1 MLPRRRINKKTDK
14 KETFLSYN
22 KIPFLDRPLQ
32 SILRFMQENRAI
44 NEQSRTSANIEKASA
59 PLANIEKAIAPIEQD
74 LEIDMFYCVK
84 NKYPFD
90 PLSKK
95 QMEVYGHTF
104 SIESNAE
111 AILNLHPPIIIN
123 DKVTPIQYQDET
135 QPKAYSAPIGPMT
148 FLYSTV
154 PHAPNPTFV
163 NFLQACS
170 K

>member
-1 MLPRRRINKKTDK
+1 MLPKRRINKKTDK
-14 KETFLSYN
+14 KGTFLSYN

-32 SILRFMQENRAI
+32 SILRFMQENRAT
-44 NEQSRTSANIEKASA
+44 NEQSRTSVNIEKASA
-59 PLANIEKAIAPIEQD
+59 PLANIEKASAPIEQD

-90 PLSKK
+90 SLSKI

-104 SIESNAE
+104 STESNAE
-111 AILNLHPPIIIN
+111 AILNFHPPIIIN
-123 DKVTPIQYQDET
+123 DEVK
-135 QPKAYSAPIGPMT
+135 SANYEIEEQQKTYAMPIGPMS
-148 FLYSTV
+148 FLCSTI